1 MSYDL
6 IESSVDLGSPVTLF
20 EFIYGQTQGDAYR
33 YSTTSEPVTL
43 AGRAWSPQNLK
54 HSEISSAG
62 TLDRAAVTV
71 TARADIEVGRL
82 FLAAP
87 PSQPVVLNIWRGHAL
102 TLQDGW
108 DDFQRIWVG
117 RVLSAEW
124 GEAEVEFKCE
134 PVATSAKRVGLR
146 RFYQYGCNHVLYGRA
161 CGVSELANT
170 AQCIVVDMVNNRTP
184 IVTLRNTPAG
194 VTVARL
200 VGGILKLGLPD
211 GRTVLRSVVAS
222 SVVGGGVQLTLM
234 SAIPELKVGMYG
246 TVARG
251 CKHTF
256 EDCKTF
262 FNTVNYGGCPNIPKV
277 DAFRTNT
284 F

>member
-6 IESSVDLGSPVTLF
+6 IENSVDLGSPVTLF
-20 EFIYGQTQGDAYR
+20 EFIYGQTQGDAFR
-33 YSTTSEPVTL
+33 YSTTNEPVTL

-54 HSEISSAG
+54 HSEISSSG
-62 TLDRAAVTV
+62 TLDKAGVTV
-71 TARADIEVGRL
+71 TARSDIEVAKL

-87 PSQPVVLNIWRGHAL
+87 PSQQVVLSIWRGHAL

-108 DDFQRIWVG
+108 DDFQRIWIG

-124 GEAEVEFKCE
+124 GEADVEFKCE

-161 CGVSELANT
+161 CGVSELAYT
-170 AQCIVVDMVNNRTP
+170 AECNVIQVINNRTP
-184 IVTLRNTPAG
+184 VVSLHNYPAE
-194 VTVARL
+194 VTVPRL
-200 VGGILKLGLPD
+200 VGGIMKLLLPD
-211 GRTVLRSVVAS
+211 GRTVMRSVVAAK
-222 SVVGGGVQLTLM
+222 SVYGGVQLSLM
-234 SAIPELKVGMYG
+234 SAIPELSVGMYG

>member
-6 IESSVDLGSPVTLF
+6 IETSVDLGSPVTLF

-33 YSTTSEPVTL
+33 YSTTDEPVTL

-54 HSEISSAG
+54 HSEITSAG
-62 TLDRAAVTV
+62 SLDKASVTV
-71 TARADIEVGRL
+71 TARPDIEVAKL

-87 PSQPVVLNIWRGHAL
+87 PSQQVVLNIWRGHAL

-124 GEAEVEFKCE
+124 GEADVEFKCE

-146 RFYQYGCNHVLYGRA
+146 RFYQYGCPHVLYGRA
-161 CGVSELANT
+161 CGVSEVAYT
-170 AQCIVVDMVNNRTP
+170 AQCTVVGMVNNRTP
-184 IVTLRNTPAG
+184 IVALRNVPVEVTTP
-194 VTVARL
+194 RL
-200 VGGILKLGLPD
+200 VGGILKLVLPD
-211 GRTVLRSVVAS
+211 GRTVLRSIVSAS
-222 SVVGGGVQLTLM
+222 SVSGGVQLGLM
-234 SAIPELKVGMYG
+234 SAIPELSVGMYG

-256 EDCKTF
+256 DDCKTF
-262 FNTVNYGGCPNIPKV
+262 FNTANYGGCPNIPTV
-277 DAFRTNT
+277 DAFRNNT